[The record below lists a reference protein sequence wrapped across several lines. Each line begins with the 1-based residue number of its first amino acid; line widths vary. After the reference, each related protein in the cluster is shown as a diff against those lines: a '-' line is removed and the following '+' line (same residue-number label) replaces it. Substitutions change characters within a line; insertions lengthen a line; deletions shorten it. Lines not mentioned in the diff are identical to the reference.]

1 MTDNKE
7 PDFKEWA
14 LKYAALGFAV
24 FPLKPHTK
32 VPATPDGFKSATTD
46 VEQIKSWW
54 TAAPYNIGIATGA
67 ASGNLLVIDLDVDR
81 DKGKDGKRAATQWL
95 KEYGKD
101 FPKTAIART
110 GRGGL
115 HMIFYG
121 NGRNKTNLLPGVDV
135 RGEGGYIVAPPSI
148 HPNGNIYQW
157 LSALKIAAADDTVYA
172 FINQSESKAR
182 EAAPKGDA
190 IPEGQRTNA
199 LIRLIGSLKA
209 KGLSNE
215 AIEAAVTAEN
225 NSCCNPPLTDQ
236 ELIYQVFPAIYRG
249 WETERPYIKDSKRK
263 NWNSWPPEHNTK
275 PISLMNLEETE
286 EKTPEWLISGY
297 IPKRKITVLAGDGG
311 AGKTTIWCAIAAAVS
326 SGRPCFLDQD
336 NPFMK
341 QAEPGKVLFFSSED
355 SAEYTLRGRIRRAG
369 GKLGNVSYLNLTDSR
384 FSEIKFNAPLLGEI
398 IETYKPTLVIFDPI
412 QSFIPPDVQMGQ
424 RNAMRACLNPLVGLG
439 EKYNVTFLII
449 VHTNKQMGVW
459 GRKRIADS
467 SDIWDVARSV
477 LIAGETGDNVLRY
490 VSQEKCN
497 DAPLSQ
503 TVLFRLDTG
512 KVEFEGYTD
521 RKDKDFVTA
530 TQAAAHQAPARDTA
544 KEFILD
550 YLKDGAKETSDLDEV
565 MKAMGISIGTLKRAK
580 ADLKTDGKLE
590 YFNEGFGPSKK
601 YYCKLSGT
609 E

>member
-1 MTDNKE
+1 
-7 PDFKEWA
+7 
-14 LKYAALGFAV
+14 
-24 FPLKPHTK
+24 
-32 VPATPDGFKSATTD
+32 
-46 VEQIKSWW
+46 
-54 TAAPYNIGIATGA
+54 
-67 ASGNLLVIDLDVDR
+67 
-81 DKGKDGKRAATQWL
+81 
-95 KEYGKD
+95 
-101 FPKTAIART
+101 
-110 GRGGL
+110 
-115 HMIFYG
+115 
-121 NGRNKTNLLPGVDV
+121 
-135 RGEGGYIVAPPSI
+135 
-148 HPNGNIYQW
+148 
-157 LSALKIAAADDTVYA
+157 
-172 FINQSESKAR
+172 
-182 EAAPKGDA
+182 
-190 IPEGQRTNA
+190 
-199 LIRLIGSLKA
+199 
-209 KGLSNE
+209 
-215 AIEAAVTAEN
+215 
-225 NSCCNPPLTDQ
+225 
-236 ELIYQVFPAIYRG
+236 
-249 WETERPYIKDSKRK
+249 
-263 NWNSWPPEHNTK
+263 
-275 PISLMNLEETE
+275 MNLEETE

-326 SGRPCFLDQD
+326 SGQPCFLDQD
-336 NPFMK
+336 NPFLD

-369 GKLGNVSYLNLTDSR
+369 GKLGNVSYLDLTDSR
-384 FSEIKFNAPLLGEI
+384 FSEIKFNAPLLEEI

-530 TQAAAHQAPARDTA
+530 TQAATYQAPARDTA

-550 YLKDGAKETSDLDEV
+550 YLKDGAKETSDLDEA
-565 MKAMGISIGTLKRAK
+565 MKAMGVSIGTLKRAK
-580 ADLKTDGKLE
+580 ADLKTDGKLK
-590 YFNEGFGPSKK
+590 YFSEGFGPSKK

-609 E
+609 K